1 MCHPLFRST
10 ELNSKHSN
18 LFEISTSGD
27 KQNVNGKSCIIFAG
41 RTRSLCRGGVGEK
54 RKKGRI
60 YPSPCQSSSTPGM
73 EEGKCGVGF
82 ISKWQPLVT
91 ALEPKHS
98 SLPRILQGARGGKG
112 DWVGANVRN
121 HVTWALHESLVDF
134 LIMWLKMVEVD
145 GGLNRRAGV

>member
-27 KQNVNGKSCIIFAG
+27 KQNVNEKAASY
-41 RTRSLCRGGVGEK
+41 LPGGPGACVEGEWE
-54 RKKGRI
+54 KKGRI

-82 ISKWQPLVT
+82 ISK
-91 ALEPKHS
+91 
-98 SLPRILQGARGGKG
+98 
-112 DWVGANVRN
+112 
-121 HVTWALHESLVDF
+121 
-134 LIMWLKMVEVD
+134 
-145 GGLNRRAGV
+145 